1 MKESSVHNQNELHT
15 NSGGGFYMLNLLK
28 KRLKNEKGLTLIE
41 LLAVIVILAIV
52 AAIAIPAIGNI
63 IDNSRY
69 KSAKADAIMILE
81 GANIYFTDNPS
92 EQHVT
97 IEELNDTG
105 YIENL
110 GTFKD
115 NLDGE
120 VTKDTNNDNKLTL
133 NGTATLSNGKT
144 ITFTDATIEQ
154 ISEDSRSAKEA
165 FGDGDS
171 ATIPSSPGQSGGNE

>member
-1 MKESSVHNQNELHT
+1 
-15 NSGGGFYMLNLLK
+15 MLNLLK
-28 KRLKNEKGLTLIE
+28 KRLKNEKGLTLVE

-52 AAIAIPAIGNI
+52 AMIAIPAIGNI

-69 KSAKADAIMILE
+69 KAAKADAIMILE

-92 EQHVT
+92 KQSVT
-97 IEELNDTG
+97 IKELNNTG

-120 VTKDTNNDNKLTL
+120 VTKGTNNDNKLKL
-133 NGTATLSNGKT
+133 NGTATLSDGKT
-144 ITFTDATIEQ
+144 VKFTDATIEK
-154 ISEDSRSAKEA
+154 ISKDNRSAKEA
-165 FGDGDS
+165 FNGGTS
-171 ATIPSSPGQSGGNE
+171 AEISG